1 MGKPNPALCLLLLAA
16 ACATSRAAAD
26 CGPEQYFHADDQDNT
41 HPLQK
46 PAPAFAK
53 ALRQATRGVAVEE
66 RNLAVYYESGYMVT
80 RCQEKADYWYERAA
94 LHGDEVAKAALSRTV
109 AFARLRES
117 HECFGDA
124 CSAATGGTTQ
134 VAFLQASGPGGFATM
149 VTINGKAVRGIIDTG
164 ASYVSISANTA
175 KELGIGYENGRQLKM
190 KTANGTVSNS
200 AVVFDSV
207 TVGGITVRNV
217 AGTVGPSDM
226 PVLIG
231 MSFLKHVN
239 MSTNGN
245 TMTLVKP

>member
-1 MGKPNPALCLLLLAA
+1 MSKCNLHSLLFLVFAAILGSPAI
-16 ACATSRAAAD
+16 AD
-26 CGPEQYFHADDQDNT
+26 CGPEQYFHPDDQDNAR
-41 HPLQK
+41 PLQK
-46 PAPAFAK
+46 AAPAFSK
-53 ALRQATRGVAVEE
+53 TLRQARRGFAVEE

-80 RCQEKADYWYERAA
+80 RCPSKADYWYERAA
-94 LHGDEVAKAALSRTV
+94 RHGDEVAKASQTRSAT
-109 AFARLRES
+109 FTRLRES

-124 CSAATGGTTQ
+124 CAAATGGTTQ
-134 VAFLQASGPGGFATM
+134 VAFLQASGPAGFVTM
-149 VTINGKAVRGIIDTG
+149 VTINGKSVRGIIDTG
-164 ASYVSISANTA
+164 ASFVTMSAKTA
-175 KELGIGYENGRQLKM
+175 KELGVGYENGRQLKM

-207 TVGGITVRNV
+207 TVGGITVHNV
-217 AGTVGPSDM
+217 EGTVGQSDM